1 MTTMTTIWYTGQ
13 QTTTLAEAAEAKGS
27 LYLTTD
33 YDFAA
38 GYGTVF
44 ALTVRP
50 EAKVFDTTDKG
61 QVAEVVDRLFEDFE
75 DGALP
80 YDLCNTVA
88 WAIDETG
95 SVEAAKVKLAEEM
108 APDHIR
114 QESVYDLADLQ
125 QWLWETFEFDV
136 VTFYDGDTALL
147 LNAVEMAVEVE
158 IKEE

>member
-1 MTTMTTIWYTGQ
+1 MAMTKVWYTGQ
-13 QTTTLAEAAEAKGS
+13 QAATLMEAAEAKGS

-50 EAKVFDTTDKG
+50 EAKVFDTTDKA
-61 QVAEVVDRLFEDFE
+61 QVAEVVNRLFADYE
-75 DGALP
+75 DGLLL
-80 YDLCNTVA
+80 YDLRDAIA

-95 SVEAAKVKLAEEM
+95 SVEAAKAKLAEEI

-114 QESVYDLADLQ
+114 EESIYDMGDFQ
-125 QWLWETFEFDV
+125 SWLWEAFEFDV
-136 VTFYDGDTALL
+136 VMFRDEDTALL
-147 LNAVEMAVEVE
+147 LNAVEMAEEVE
-158 IKEE
+158 D

>member
-1 MTTMTTIWYTGQ
+1 MMKIWYTGQ
-13 QTTTLAEAAEAKGS
+13 QATTLAEAAEAKGS

-50 EAKVFDTTDKG
+50 EAKVFDTTDKA

-80 YDLCNTVA
+80 YELRDAIA

-95 SVEAAKVKLAEEM
+95 SVEAAKAKLAEEM

-114 QESVYDLADLQ
+114 EESVYDMADLQ
-125 QWLWETFEFDV
+125 VWLWETFEFDV
-136 VTFYDGDTALL
+136 VTFYNEDTALL
-147 LNAVEMAVEVE
+147 LNAVEMAEEVE
-158 IKEE
+158 A

>member
-1 MTTMTTIWYTGQ
+1 MTKVWYTGQ
-13 QTTTLAEAAEAKGS
+13 QAATLMEAAEAKGS

-50 EAKVFDTTDKG
+50 EAKVFDTTDKD

-75 DGALP
+75 DGVLP
-80 YDLCNTVA
+80 YDLRDAIA
-88 WAIDETG
+88 WAIDEAG
-95 SVEAAKVKLAEEM
+95 SIEAAKAKLAEEI

-114 QESVYDLADLQ
+114 EESIYDMGDFQ
-125 QWLWETFEFDV
+125 SWLWEAFEFDV
-136 VTFYDGDTALL
+136 VMFRDEDTALL
-147 LNAVEMAVEVE
+147 LNAVEMAEEVDE
-158 IKEE
+158 

>member
-1 MTTMTTIWYTGQ
+1 MTKVWYTGQ
-13 QTTTLAEAAEAKGS
+13 QAATLMEAAEAKGS

-38 GYGTVF
+38 GYGTVY

-50 EAKVFDTTDKG
+50 EAKAFNTADKD

-75 DGALP
+75 DGVLP
-80 YDLCNTVA
+80 YDLRDAIA

-95 SVEAAKVKLAEEM
+95 SEEAAKAKLAEEM

-114 QESVYDLADLQ
+114 EESIYDMGDFQ
-125 QWLWETFEFDV
+125 VWLWDAFEFDV
-136 VTFYDGDTALL
+136 VTFRDEDTALL
-147 LNAVEMAVEVE
+147 LNAVEMAEEVE
-158 IKEE
+158 T

>member
-1 MTTMTTIWYTGQ
+1 MTKVWYTGQ
-13 QTTTLAEAAEAKGS
+13 QAATLMEAAEAKGS

-50 EAKVFDTTDKG
+50 EAKVFNTADKD
-61 QVAEVVDRLFEDFE
+61 QVAEVVDRLLEDFE
-75 DGALP
+75 DGVLP
-80 YDLCNTVA
+80 YDLRDAIA

-95 SVEAAKVKLAEEM
+95 SVEAAKAKLAEEI

-114 QESVYDLADLQ
+114 EESIYDMGDFQ
-125 QWLWETFEFDV
+125 VWLWDAFEFDV
-136 VTFYDGDTALL
+136 VTFRDEDTALL
-147 LNAVEMAVEVE
+147 LNAVEMAEEVE
-158 IKEE
+158 E

>member
-1 MTTMTTIWYTGQ
+1 MTKVWYTGQ
-13 QTTTLAEAAEAKGS
+13 QAATLMEAAEAKGS

-50 EAKVFDTTDKG
+50 EAKVFDTTDKA
-61 QVAEVVDRLFEDFE
+61 QVAEVVDRLVADYE
-75 DGALP
+75 DGLLL
-80 YDLCNTVA
+80 YDLRDAIA

-95 SVEAAKVKLAEEM
+95 SVEAAKAKLAEEL

-114 QESVYDLADLQ
+114 EESIYDMGDLQ
-125 QWLWETFEFDV
+125 SWLWETFEFDLV
-136 VTFYDGDTALL
+136 VFYDEDTALL
-147 LNAVEMAVEVE
+147 LNAVEMAEEVE
-158 IKEE
+158 E

>member
-1 MTTMTTIWYTGQ
+1 MAMTKVWYTGQ
-13 QTTTLAEAAEAKGS
+13 QAATLMEAAEAKGS

-50 EAKVFDTTDKG
+50 EAKVFDTTDKA
-61 QVAEVVDRLFEDFE
+61 QVAEVVDRLFADYE
-75 DGALP
+75 DGFLL
-80 YDLCNTVA
+80 YDLRDAIA

-95 SVEAAKVKLAEEM
+95 SVEAAKAKLAEEL

-114 QESVYDLADLQ
+114 EESIYDMGDLQ
-125 QWLWETFEFDV
+125 SWLWETFEFDLV
-136 VTFYDGDTALL
+136 VFYDEDTALL
-147 LNAVEMAVEVE
+147 LNAVEMAEEVE
-158 IKEE
+158 E